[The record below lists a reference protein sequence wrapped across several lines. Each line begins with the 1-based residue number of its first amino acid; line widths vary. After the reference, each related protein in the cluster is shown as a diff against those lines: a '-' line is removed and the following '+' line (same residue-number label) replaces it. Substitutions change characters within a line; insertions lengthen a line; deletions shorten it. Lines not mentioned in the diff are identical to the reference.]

1 MTDDPQTTPNPSTPP
16 PAGASAAQTAPAA
29 EPKRSSGVSRGF
41 LIGVGVAI
49 VLLSFLAS
57 FLGASLARSNDTVEA
72 APTPTATEA
81 QLDEAAYEEAIK
93 EILPAGSAVRAGT
106 GVPAEGKGY
115 EGDVYI
121 DISNSDVYLF
131 QDGEWT
137 LVGNIRTSAAEN
149 LTGATGATGA
159 TGETGA
165 TGATGAQG
173 EAGAPGAPGTQILLG
188 QGEPEADA
196 CTAPGDIYIDT
207 STAPVSFYQC
217 GEDAWTLVYPPA
229 TPQPTAEPTPA
240 PEG

>member
-16 PAGASAAQTAPAA
+16 PAGASAAETGPAA

-106 GVPAEGKGY
+106 GVPTAGKGY

-121 DISNSDVYLF
+121 D
-131 QDGEWT
+131 
-137 LVGNIRTSAAEN
+137 
-149 LTGATGATGA
+149 
-159 TGETGA
+159 
-165 TGATGAQG
+165 
-173 EAGAPGAPGTQILLG
+173 
-188 QGEPEADA
+188 
-196 CTAPGDIYIDT
+196 T
-207 STAPVSFYQC
+207 STVSFYQC
-217 GEDAWTLVYPPA
+217 ASGEWTLFGPPA
-229 TPQPTAEPTPA
+229 TAEPTPEPTEEPA
-240 PEG
+240 PQG